1 MHELSL
7 CQGIIDILETEAS
20 KQHFARVRK
29 VRLLVGPLA
38 GVDRATLSFGFDAV
52 SRDTIAE
59 GAELEFIDT
68 PGLAWCFTCDRTVEI
83 AHYYDP
89 CPACGGHRLKV
100 TGGEEFRI
108 LDLEVE

>member
-7 CQGIIDILETEAS
+7 CQSIIDIVETEAG
-20 KQHFARVRK
+20 KRHFVRVRK

-38 GVDRATLSFGFDAV
+38 GVDRAALSFGFDAV

-59 GAELEFIDT
+59 GAELEFVDT
-68 PGLAWCFTCDRTVEI
+68 PGLAWCFACDRTVEI

>member
-38 GVDRATLSFGFDAV
+38 GIDRMALSFGFDAV
-52 SRDTIAE
+52 SRETIAQ
-59 GAELEFIDT
+59 GAELEFVDAA
-68 PGLAWCFTCDRTVEI
+68 GLAWCFACDRTVEI
-83 AHYYDP
+83 AQYYDP
-89 CPACGGHRLKV
+89 CPGCGGHRLKV